1 MSDNEQTA
9 APVWARRSII
19 SGGAALAAA
28 GGMAIATAGAAGAEK
43 PDTPPPT
50 VGFRYVPAATPF
62 RVYDSR
68 QDEAGKI
75 LLGEVY
81 TVDLSGIDADAE
93 AVTINLSVVGT
104 QGQGY
109 LTAYGEGRERPGV
122 ATIIWSQTG
131 QALANMVTIQTGTED
146 NDLLVYGGGPATHFV
161 VDVYGWFI

>member
-1 MSDNEQTA
+1 MAEVEEAA
-9 APVWARRSII
+9 APVWGRRSII

-28 GGMAIATAGAAGAEK
+28 GGIAVATAGAAGAQQ
-43 PDTPPPT
+43 PDDLPPT
-50 VGFRYVPAATPF
+50 VGFRYVPATPF
-62 RVYDSR
+62 RVDDSR
-68 QDEAGKI
+68 EDEAGKI

-81 TVDLSGIDADAE
+81 PIDLSGIDADAE
-93 AVTINLSVVGT
+93 AVTLNLSVVNT
-104 QGQGY
+104 QGQGF

-131 QALANMVTIQTGTED
+131 QALSNMVTVQTGTED

>member
-1 MSDNEQTA
+1 MADIERGDASR
-9 APVWARRSII
+9 WGRRSII

-28 GGMAIATAGAAGAEK
+28 GGMAIVGAAPAGAEQ
-43 PDTPPPT
+43 PDSLPPQ
-50 VGFRYVPAATPF
+50 VGFRYVPAPTPF

-68 QDEAGKI
+68 EEEAGKI
-75 LLGEVY
+75 LLDEVY

-93 AVTINLSVVGT
+93 AVTVNLSVVNT

-131 QALANMVTIQTGTED
+131 QALSNMVTVQTGTDD